1 MNDFVKALIH
11 VHGKTDEKAQWKR
24 AVESVEHMSIMET
37 AVAWQTLAHHVSRSQ
52 FPASAL
58 SEMKV
63 MYKNALRENKEKQTP
78 ESQPCTKNINT
89 HLKQLTEEIRGLR
102 TAVCMDHS
110 HQGGMVNT
118 LHQNPDNEPIE
129 DDSSPRTPSSDMV
142 VSSGT
147 VSVDAD
153 RPVSAPERSKYTAEI
168 KSSTTDNRNPTAMD
182 ELIKKCCTDTSTS
195 IIQLKDEIKEI
206 HNELLQRWGD
216 YEAESSKRA
225 NDAGVEIREI
235 IERQFSTQDLE
246 ISKEF
251 SDQSDAMESHE
262 QYIEQV
268 MDSQRIALEQTSQT
282 MQTIL
287 SILENHDAFTRKLS
301 GEHNVIMQG
310 LSEITAQSRANTA
323 TLKTTVEKATG
334 ERGRAIS
341 ELSSNTTK
349 AVGEFVNALAVLR
362 ELYTS
367 HEKQTLGMIA
377 ETRGLVDEIKQNLS
391 KTTVSQAKSG
401 GKKREDL
408 LEREG
413 NRLLQPEES
422 PFAGSVRPN
431 HKKEVS
437 DDVQRKGNPF
447 GKR

>member
-1 MNDFVKALIH
+1 MNEFVKALIH
-11 VHGKTDEKAQWKR
+11 VQNLVDVDNQWKR
-24 AVESVEHMSIMET
+24 AVESLHGMSNLDKALAWVHLSNTATAKGNVSLET
-37 AVAWQTLAHHVSRSQ
+37 SYKVLYERAMHDSIPAEIEKHGSRD
-52 FPASAL
+52 
-58 SEMKV
+58 
-63 MYKNALRENKEKQTP
+63 N
-78 ESQPCTKNINT
+78 
-89 HLKQLTEEIRGLR
+89 
-102 TAVCMDHS
+102 
-110 HQGGMVNT
+110 
-118 LHQNPDNEPIE
+118 NEPILGMLRILTKRVHDLGHLIALGNNGDIGRSRLSDASASDVTISE
-129 DDSSPRTPSSDMV
+129 GSLTIDAGPSSRPTSG
-142 VSSGT
+142 SS
-147 VSVDAD
+147 SLH
-153 RPVSAPERSKYTAEI
+153 TAEST
-168 KSSTTDNRNPTAMD
+168 SSNFGNRNPTATD

-195 IIQLKDEIKEI
+195 IIQLKDEFKEI